1 MSDRDLESPSMWGMV
16 SSLWV
21 YRNLIIRMTWREII
35 GRYKGSM
42 FGLVWS
48 FFNPLLMICVYT
60 FVFSVVFKAKW
71 DSETEG
77 GQGEFAVILFAGMV
91 VFNIFSECFNRAPT
105 LIISHANYVK
115 KIVFPLEIL
124 PWVVLGNA
132 VFHAM
137 VSLVVLLLAEYY
149 IFGAIQLTAL
159 LFPIVLLPFMLMMV
173 GLSWFVAASGVYLR
187 DLSQI
192 AGVLT
197 TVLMFTSPLFFPL
210 SALPE
215 QIQPLLELNPL
226 AYFIE
231 MSRDVLIWGRLP
243 EWRSLGVVTIIG
255 ISFAGLGYA
264 WFQKTRK
271 GFADVL

>member
-91 VFNIFSECFNRAPT
+91 VFNIFS
-105 LIISHANYVK
+105 
-115 KIVFPLEIL
+115 
-124 PWVVLGNA
+124 
-132 VFHAM
+132 
-137 VSLVVLLLAEYY
+137 
-149 IFGAIQLTAL
+149 
-159 LFPIVLLPFMLMMV
+159 LF
-173 GLSWFVAASGVYLR
+173 
-187 DLSQI
+187 
-192 AGVLT
+192 
-197 TVLMFTSPLFFPL
+197 
-210 SALPE
+210 
-215 QIQPLLELNPL
+215 
-226 AYFIE
+226 
-231 MSRDVLIWGRLP
+231 
-243 EWRSLGVVTIIG
+243 
-255 ISFAGLGYA
+255 
-264 WFQKTRK
+264 
-271 GFADVL
+271 